1 MSGRALVGAARGLS
15 SLEGR
20 TFKMSRNKKLKGFHE
35 TMAKSDDSKTK
46 SHLSN

>member
-20 TFKMSRNKKLKGFHE
+20 TFKMSHNKKLKGFHE

-46 SHLSN
+46 SHLAN